1 MMPSHRSTGGKKKK
15 FVRKNSA
22 RRAKN
27 TYWQGTAGSI
37 CLIVFGV
44 LCAMTFGTAE
54 NTIVSFEVTPG
65 SSTSSSSSSVSS
77 SVESGTAGGGISSSA
92 SSRPRG
98 NHDRTPLIDNL
109 PSECLPV
116 IVKRRQLPNRT
127 VTEEVL
133 PPAEAEKVEHC
144 YVDDGPPAVPACTC
158 PAQIVVR
165 PAAPAT
171 PITVVVSSP
180 ETATFLW
187 QQTELHNWSLLL
199 LCSGIALIAILCTTI
214 AMGGWRMKEGVSGKR
229 KTGPACP

>member
-158 PAQIVVR
+158 PAQITCDR
-165 PAAPAT
+165 
-171 PITVVVSSP
+171 
-180 ETATFLW
+180 LLL
-187 QQTELHNWSLLL
+187 QRRLLL
-199 LCSGIALIAILCTTI
+199 LSV
-214 AMGGWRMKEGVSGKR
+214 RR
-229 KTGPACP
+229 KQQHSFGSKQSCITGLFCFSVAASHSLQFCAPPLQWAAGA